1 MAKPELKYLKYTS
14 DYLKHVFAV
23 WAKYFHSND
32 DLKDFFERI
41 SAAHEKDLF
50 LRVGSFYR
58 FLVKEGRYQFESSEW
73 NSGMSYIDDTY
84 KYIAIFSLIEALDS
98 PATHGDFYQW
108 LQRNKNDIEMN
119 FGKTVM
125 AVLNE
130 AYKDYKSEHGA
141 TQAAVRFFSRLD
153 PVDQEF
159 IQKRLEIRAKQRSL
173 KQLAQLL
180 YDIRSQ
186 FVHRAH
192 IVVNFGKETCVG
204 RQNGQVMINKL
215 SMEDL
220 CMLFERG
227 FLKRFG
233 YEGSTQPGAAPDR

>member
-1 MAKPELKYLKYTS
+1 MAKPELKYLKYTN

-23 WAKYFHSND
+23 WAEYFHSND

-41 SAAHEKDLF
+41 SAAQEKDLF

-58 FLVKEGRYQFESSEW
+58 FLVIEGRYQFESSEW

-98 PATHGDFYQW
+98 PATHVDFYRW
-108 LQRNKNDIEMN
+108 LQRKKNDIEIN

-125 AVLNE
+125 SVLNE

-153 PVDQEF
+153 PADQEF
-159 IQKRLEIRAKQRSL
+159 IQKSLEIRGKQRSL

-186 FVHRAH
+186 FVHQAH
-192 IVVNFGKETCVG
+192 LVVNFGKKISVG
-204 RQNGQVMINKL
+204 RQKGQVMINKL
-215 SMEDL
+215 SMADL
-220 CMLFERG
+220 CMLFEHG

-233 YEGSTQPGAAPDR
+233 YEESTQPGASPDR